1 MRHSTLTNL
10 RKAFRMNWYD
20 SSPRGETG
28 SLHKPLKEV
37 RKDLR
42 VEWYRCPIDH
52 ATLRELSKRS
62 DLQGWLQAGG
72 HLGLVAL
79 SGTITFL
86 LWSQQ
91 QWLGCILMLFVHGT
105 MASFFVGVAPH
116 ELGHGT
122 VFRTKR
128 LNKIFC
134 YVFSLLGWF
143 ETFDYNTSHTYHHR
157 YTLHP
162 EGDREVLL
170 PIKPTVGKTFLIQMF
185 TINILT
191 KRGRTLGNSL
201 IGRIYST
208 FKTACGKDSSNEW
221 INALHADQ
229 PDQHRNSIWWARFLL
244 AFHGTVI
251 VVSIST
257 GLWILALLISFAPFI
272 ANWAIYFV
280 GLPQHTGLMDNVP
293 DFRKAVRSNTLIFPL
308 EFLYWRM
315 NWHLEHH
322 MYAGVPCYNLKKL
335 GRVIAHD
342 MPEPRTL
349 RSAWR
354 EMLTTWRR
362 QETDPSYQFDT
373 PLPATARKVR
383 TDTPDVLEN
392 SIGELAPRGLR

>member
-1 MRHSTLTNL
+1 MSH
-10 RKAFRMNWYD
+10 
-20 SSPRGETG
+20 P
-28 SLHKPLKEV
+28 PLADV
-37 RKDLR
+37 RKNLR
-42 VEWYRCPIDH
+42 VEWYRCPIEH
-52 ATLRELSKRS
+52 ATLRELSKRK

-72 HLGLVAL
+72 HFALVAL
-79 SGTITFL
+79 SGSLTFL

-91 QWLGCILMLFVHGT
+91 QWLGCMLMLFVHGT
-105 MASFFVGVAPH
+105 MASFFAGVAPH

-134 YVFSLLGWF
+134 YLFSLLGWF

-170 PIKPTVGKTFLIQMF
+170 PIKPTVGKTFLLQLF

-201 IGRIYST
+201 IGRIHST
-208 FKTACGKDSSNEW
+208 FKNACGKDSSNEW

-244 AFHGTVI
+244 AFHGTVV

-280 GLPQHTGLMDNVP
+280 GLPQHTGLMDKVP

-335 GRVIAHD
+335 ARVIADD

-383 TDTPDVLEN
+383 TDTPDVLED
-392 SIGELAPRGLR
+392 SIGELAPKGLR